1 MRHFSMP
8 ADRFGRIARSTLIR
22 AASTPV
28 GAKLG
33 KALMG

>member
-1 MRHFSMP
+1 MSP
-8 ADRFGRIARSTLIR
+8 AVAAAARLSVVRNTLIR
-22 AASTPV
+22 AASPLV